1 MKRPGLLVGLVLLV
15 GAVGGVIALKSREGN
30 TQFVAQQQGL
40 LPVSA
45 ATVQRLL
52 LTTSDPR
59 PGFGGR
65 ARQAHCE
72 SRSAAPMGNP
82 WQCLV
87 RYPREPRVRYRVL
100 VHADRSI
107 YGSGQPEGGSGGATL
122 SVRGCCV
129 GAL

>member
-1 MKRPGLLVGLVLLV
+1 MKRPALIVGLVIVV
-15 GAVGGVIALKSREGN
+15 GAAGTVIALKSREAN

-65 ARQAHCE
+65 ARHAGCHAM
-72 SRSAAPMGNP
+72 STTTLGNP
-82 WQCLV
+82 WRCLV
-87 RYPREPRVRYRVL
+87 DYPRKPAVRYQLSVYPN
-100 VHADRSI
+100 RSI
-107 YGSGQPEGGSGGATL
+107 HGSGQPEGVRGVPL
-122 SVRGCCV
+122 SVNGCCV
-129 GAL
+129 GGP